1 MSTRAEVARLLT
13 RSGEL
18 PTTTP
23 HARAYRALV
32 LAECLGMGDGAA
44 PAATAVER
52 GEPAGAPQDGG
63 GEVSDTAYRPE
74 GVNAHGVVDGWG
86 EAVERC
92 REAEDPYLVAYAQLR
107 LAETLTLSGDRA
119 GPAAA
124 LREVVATSERL
135 GAEPLLTSA
144 GLLARRGRLSLEEPV
159 AGEVVATVEDP
170 LERLG
175 LTEREREVLA
185 LIAAGRSNAQIARE
199 LFISP
204 KTASVHVSNILAKL
218 GVGGRVE
225 AAAVA
230 HRLGLLGPTG
240 AVPRRGSG

>member
-1 MSTRAEVARLLT
+1 
-13 RSGEL
+13 
-18 PTTTP
+18 
-23 HARAYRALV
+23 V
-32 LAECLGMGDGAA
+32 LAECLGMDDGAA
-44 PAATAVER
+44 STATVVER
-52 GEPAGAPQDGG
+52 GEPAGAPQGG
-63 GEVSDTAYRPE
+63 GGAVSDRASRPE
-74 GVNAHGVVDGWG
+74 GVAARRMVEGWG
-86 EAVERC
+86 EAVGRC

-107 LAETLTLSGDRA
+107 LAESLTLSGDRA
-119 GPAAA
+119 GAGAA
-124 LREVVATSERL
+124 LREMVATGERL

-144 GLLARRGRLSLEEPV
+144 GLLARRARLSLEEPV
-159 AGEVVATVEDP
+159 AGELVATVDDP

-240 AVPRRGSG
+240 AVPRSGSG